1 MEPSSVI
8 PEKNASAFGPR
19 FRFAAANSSASSRCP
34 RSDVTNIPTATE
46 AATSPTARAI
56 RFATA
61 RMICDHRPGRTLE
74 AWMHRSEGDEPL
86 EPEDRTPDE
95 RPGPRSGPRS
105 GPGSGPRSGQAWGIL
120 AAIAVALLIVFAALN
135 FRPVRVH
142 FILFESRARVVTV
155 IIVAAALGF
164 VVGYFV
170 GRPSREDRRRLR
182 DLRDR
187 SEDRQ
192 D

>member
-1 MEPSSVI
+1 
-8 PEKNASAFGPR
+8 
-19 FRFAAANSSASSRCP
+19 
-34 RSDVTNIPTATE
+34 
-46 AATSPTARAI
+46 
-56 RFATA
+56 
-61 RMICDHRPGRTLE
+61 
-74 AWMHRSEGDEPL
+74 MHRSEGDEPL

-95 RPGPRSGPRS
+95 RPRPRPGPR
-105 GPGSGPRSGQAWGIL
+105 SGPRSGQAWGIL

>member
-1 MEPSSVI
+1 
-8 PEKNASAFGPR
+8 
-19 FRFAAANSSASSRCP
+19 
-34 RSDVTNIPTATE
+34 
-46 AATSPTARAI
+46 
-56 RFATA
+56 
-61 RMICDHRPGRTLE
+61 
-74 AWMHRSEGDEPL
+74 MHRSEGDEPL

-95 RPGPRSGPRS
+95 RPGPR
-105 GPGSGPRSGQAWGIL
+105 SGPRSGQAWGIL